1 MQRRQIIAA
10 GFGLATL
17 APATGGSAA
26 TSSAPCPA
34 PRSANEVRAKDATRL
49 FHRDWGEGP
58 VIVFAASWAMSSE
71 MWAYQVAHFSDA
83 GFRCIA
89 YDRRG
94 HGRSDVPAS
103 GYDMDTFADDLA
115 AVIDTLDLHDVILVG
130 HSAGGAEVVRYL
142 GRHGT
147 ARVRKAVL
155 IAPVTPYLLQ
165 TPDNPAGAPQAYF
178 DATLAQWAQDFP
190 KWAYDNTAPFVTPG
204 TSPGMVAWLR
214 DQLIATPVTV
224 ATATMRAVIAKD
236 LRADLARIDRPVL
249 VMHGTKDASAPIDL
263 TGRPTAAGI
272 RGAELKVYEGAPH
285 GLFVTHMAQVNR
297 DLEAF
302 IRA

>member
-1 MQRRQIIAA
+1 MQRRQILAS

-17 APATGGSAA
+17 AAATGGSAA
-26 TSSAPCPA
+26 AATRPL
-34 PRSANEVRAKDATRL
+34 PRRFNEIRAKDGARL

-58 VIVFAASWAMSSE
+58 AIVFAASWALSSE
-71 MWAYQVAHFSDA
+71 MWAYQVAHLSER

-94 HGRSDVPAS
+94 HGRSDAPAT

-115 AVIDTLDLHDVILVG
+115 SVIETLDLHDVVLVG
-130 HSAGGAEVVRYL
+130 HSTGGAEIIRYL
-142 GRHGT
+142 GGHGT
-147 ARVRKAVL
+147 ARVGKAVL
-155 IAPVTPYLLQ
+155 MAPVTPYLLQ
-165 TPDNPAGAPQAYF
+165 TPDNPLGAPQAYF
-178 DATLAQWAQDFP
+178 DATMAQWAQDFP
-190 KWAYDNTAPFVTPG
+190 KWAYDNTQPFVTPD
-204 TSPGMVAWLR
+204 TSPGMIAWLR
-214 DQLIATPVTV
+214 DQLLATPVTV

-236 LRADLARIDRPVL
+236 LRPDLAKIDRPVL
-249 VMHGTKDASAPIDL
+249 VMHGTKDASAPIDM

-272 RGAELKVYEGAPH
+272 HGAELKVYEGAPH

-302 IRA
+302 IHA